1 MVAKARQ
8 RALLVGYTWAVPEKY
23 AHIDFTPPK
32 GAQEAAARALRNR
45 AEKPPSQRGM
55 TPVGLARARDLSAG
69 RKLSP
74 DTLRRMLA
82 YFTRHEIDKQ
92 GSTWD
97 DYGPGRQAWD
107 GWGGDAGF
115 AWARKVVGQMN
126 AADEKVTTLRAY
138 GEAVQMASTATY
150 DIPEGLTLGK
160 PFKTLAIGQ
169 VSARLSGET
178 LGEVDASL
186 CAELLRVYRERR
198 LEDPVIIDWQHASSP
213 FNPGTPAPP
222 DVGGA
227 LGLVV
232 DLEMRADGL
241 YATPAY
247 NERGLKVVQD
257 AGGVLWSSPE
267 YVTGNIFSRDGGKKV
282 GDAQLLAITLTPR
295 PAQSNASID
304 RVTLKETLP
313 MDNIA
318 EMSPEELKAA
328 LVAKDAMVKE
338 LEQKIADMQ
347 TAAEASLKAEM
358 PEEKMAE
365 GEMPEAEMPEEE
377 EKPAVIVVDGEKPK
391 TKMMSEATLLSEINT
406 LRAANKQLSEK
417 LAAIDAEKRA
427 IERREAVTALLREG
441 KVSPAE
447 QAAVEAAFDAKA
459 TQPIFWKM
467 FSERPANSAVPL
479 NEVGHGASGQ
489 ELTRASL
496 AEQVKTLA
504 AEKHISFS
512 EALNLF
518 RTTNPD
524 QYLAVYGA

>member
-1 MVAKARQ
+1 
-8 RALLVGYTWAVPEKY
+8 
-23 AHIDFTPPK
+23 
-32 GAQEAAARALRNR
+32 
-45 AEKPPSQRGM
+45 
-55 TPVGLARARDLSAG
+55 
-69 RKLSP
+69 
-74 DTLRRMLA
+74 
-82 YFTRHEIDKQ
+82 
-92 GSTWD
+92 
-97 DYGPGRQAWD
+97 
-107 GWGGDAGF
+107 
-115 AWARKVVGQMN
+115 
-126 AADEKVTTLRAY
+126 
-138 GEAVQMASTATY
+138 
-150 DIPEGLTLGK
+150 
-160 PFKTLAIGQ
+160 
-169 VSARLSGET
+169 
-178 LGEVDASL
+178 
-186 CAELLRVYRERR
+186 
-198 LEDPVIIDWQHASSP
+198 
-213 FNPGTPAPP
+213 
-222 DVGGA
+222 
-227 LGLVV
+227 
-232 DLEMRADGL
+232 MRADGL

-365 GEMPEAEMPEEE
+365 GEMPQAEMPEEE

-391 TKMMSEATLLSEINT
+391 AKMMSEATLLSEINT

-496 AEQVKTLA
+496 AEQVKALA